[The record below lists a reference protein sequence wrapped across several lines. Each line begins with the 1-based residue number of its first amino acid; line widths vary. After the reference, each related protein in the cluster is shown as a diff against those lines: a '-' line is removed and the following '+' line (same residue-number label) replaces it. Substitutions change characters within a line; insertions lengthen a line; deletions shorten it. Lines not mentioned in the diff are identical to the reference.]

1 MPRLAGGIRSA
12 SIITLLALL
21 GLAGCSTTDTFEQPA
36 PVPEVGVLVPRV
48 QCLLPSPPKRFNVSA
63 RIIDLRGT

>member
-1 MPRLAGGIRSA
+1 MPGLAGGMRSA

-36 PVPEVGVLVPRV
+36 PVPEVEAQRCIQAGLGHVG
-48 QCLLPSPPKRFNVSA
+48 
-63 RIIDLRGT
+63 RGWP